1 MFGIFGKKKHNLLA
15 SGILSGATDI
25 HSHLVPGVDDGSPN
39 LESTLEMLT
48 YMEELGYKELWL
60 TPHSMEDLH
69 NTKENLQQ
77 AFQTVTENYKGP
89 LKLNLSSEYMMDSGF
104 LPKLQNGDILPLGK
118 SGKHL
123 LVETSYMYGP
133 ENLNHI
139 LEEVFN
145 KGYQPIIAHPERY
158 MYMQWED
165 YEVLKEKGYK
175 FQLNLNSL
183 SGYYGQRPFDIS
195 DDLLFNGMYDFVGS
209 DLHHLE
215 HYTNALK
222 HIKLES
228 KLIDALAHLIENN
241 KTI

>member
-25 HSHLVPGVDDGSPN
+25 HSHLVPGVDDGSPDI
-39 LESTLEMLT
+39 EHTIEMLS

-60 TPHSMEDLH
+60 TPHSMEDLQ
-69 NTKENLQQ
+69 NTADKLKA
-77 AFQTVTENYKGP
+77 AFNTIQEYYKGP

-104 LPKLQNGDILPLGK
+104 LPKLHRGDILPIGEK
-118 SGKHL
+118 GNHL

-133 ENLNHI
+133 ENLNQI

-158 MYMQWED
+158 MYMEWED
-165 YEVLKEKGYK
+165 YEALKEKGYK

-228 KLIDALAHLIENN
+228 KLIDALAQLIENN
-241 KTI
+241 NTI